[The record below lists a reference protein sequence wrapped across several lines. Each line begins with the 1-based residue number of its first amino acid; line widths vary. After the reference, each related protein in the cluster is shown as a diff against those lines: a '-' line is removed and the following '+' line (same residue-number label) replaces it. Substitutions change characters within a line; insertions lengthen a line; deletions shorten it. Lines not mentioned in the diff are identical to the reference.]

1 MKLPPG
7 SLPPKSFCVP
17 RQRRTMDSNSPGSQK
32 TQLQMNSNI
41 VLVSDES
48 VNEKICHYEYST
60 LSYKNLFWR
69 YSCKLKAVK
78 YIFWPLDLL
87 IKQLKTWQKQVE
99 WEGKWHIA
107 KGPRPGFEPTATAA
121 RTKPLYM
128 GHHWAK
134 FLPHCTVSTTKNY
147 L

>member
-78 YIFWPLDLL
+78 YIFLAFRFIDR
-87 IKQLKTWQKQVE
+87 TAEDMTETGV

-107 KGPRPGFEPTATAA
+107 KGPRPGFEPTAAA
-121 RTKPLYM
+121 AKTKPLYM